1 MATAHIV
8 GSINRDIVAFVDR
21 HPAPGETILGKRWA
35 AFPGGKGANQA
46 VAVARLGGSVRMIG
60 CVGDD
65 SFGADMRA
73 FLAAEGVDTSRI
85 ATAPAVATGIALI
98 TVDAWAQN
106 SITVISGANASWPR
120 APQLDIAPGDAVVCQ
135 LEVPLP
141 IIIDAFRQARGAGA
155 TTVLN
160 PAPFQPLPDELRAL
174 VDILILN
181 EIELAQMTDA
191 ALATPAE
198 VREAVGKLTSTGI
211 GTVIATLGA
220 QGALLATPD
229 GMDMIDGHTVAARD
243 TTGAGDCF
251 VGAFVTEILLGAA
264 PHAATAFANRAA
276 ALSVTR
282 DGAAVSFPQRAELG

>member
-141 IIIDAFRQARGAGA
+141 IIIDAFRRARSSSGSG
-155 TTVLN
+155 
-160 PAPFQPLPDELRAL
+160 
-174 VDILILN
+174 
-181 EIELAQMTDA
+181 
-191 ALATPAE
+191 
-198 VREAVGKLTSTGI
+198 
-211 GTVIATLGA
+211 
-220 QGALLATPD
+220 
-229 GMDMIDGHTVAARD
+229 
-243 TTGAGDCF
+243 
-251 VGAFVTEILLGAA
+251 
-264 PHAATAFANRAA
+264 
-276 ALSVTR
+276 
-282 DGAAVSFPQRAELG
+282 